1 MLRLVYRLLFCFVAE
16 DRGLLLDPSAEET
29 SRARYTAWFSTSRLR
44 RIATRRRGTRHSD
57 LWRALTITL
66 DGLGSDVG
74 RPELGLPGIGGL
86 FRNSASDVVQGCSL
100 GNDALLAA
108 IRHLSV
114 IQPKEGGPRRNIDY
128 QHLGSEELGGI
139 YESLLELVP
148 RHDPSTRAFTLDALA
163 GNERKTTGA
172 HYTPAPLIDC
182 LLEASLDA
190 LLDEAEA
197 SPDPEGAI
205 LSLTVCD
212 PAVGSGHFLVAA
224 ARRIAHRLA
233 RVRSGDDEPS
243 VTETQAA
250 VRDVIAHCVY
260 GIDINPMAVEL
271 CKVSLWLEAMEP
283 GKPLGFLDHH
293 IVNGNGLIGATPR
306 LLAEGVP
313 DAAFTAIEGDDK
325 KTVTARRKTNAFQ
338 RDRRSQQI
346 LDLPLDPAALAD
358 PIAVEMAKIER
369 MPEDTVEQ
377 VADKAALYS
386 ALLEDAATTRARLA
400 ADTWCAAFVAVK
412 TPANPS
418 ITDDT
423 VRTAGENPAG
433 LTPEQRSEVGDLT
446 RRYQFLHWHLTF
458 PQIFKVD
465 LENGGDLG
473 WAGGFDLILGNPPWD
488 ALSPDAKEFF
498 AAYEPSIR
506 FVKKDEQDRII
517 SRLVEN
523 RSISDSWSRH
533 RRELFGLVHF
543 IKSSGRY
550 RMFAPGNLGKGDFNV
565 YRMFVETAL
574 TATHGS
580 GWAAQVTPSGLYNGA
595 NAAAIRNELF
605 ERCRVEVIAGL
616 INTAG
621 KWFPGVDQ
629 TTRFAMYSAQRGGA
643 TVDFAAGFGISDEVG
658 LAGLKSQPV
667 RISVETIRNQ
677 SADSLAVSEVSVGP
691 DASVMAKVYASCP
704 PFGKLVSGAP
714 YRRYSAEIHMG
725 NDRDLFNDHEG
736 GLPLLEGRMIDQ
748 YDYRAK
754 AYRSGRGRAAVWEPL
769 EFGLPGKE
777 IVPQW
782 RVPEPDIPAK
792 VLDRVW
798 RYRVAF
804 GDVARPDT
812 ERSLMATL
820 VPPGVI
826 CGHTVPTFTY
836 EEDEWQYLIFLA
848 VANSFT
854 ADFLIRKRLTLHV
867 SLSILDSLPMPR
879 MTVDDPIVA
888 QLARQVLPL
897 ICTDPDM
904 TKFWNSM
911 STHGW
916 CEAVSDGRAVP
927 REAHTDVSER
937 AQARAEIDAIVAKHV
952 YDLSRDELAYVL
964 DQFPVLEKR
973 DRKAH
978 GTFATKD
985 RILDWYDRV

>member
-1 MLRLVYRLLFCFVAE
+1 M
-16 DRGLLLDPSAEET
+16 
-29 SRARYTAWFSTSRLR
+29 
-44 RIATRRRGTRHSD
+44 
-57 LWRALTITL
+57 
-66 DGLGSDVG
+66 
-74 RPELGLPGIGGL
+74 
-86 FRNSASDVVQGCSL
+86 
-100 GNDALLAA
+100 
-108 IRHLSV
+108 
-114 IQPKEGGPRRNIDY
+114 
-128 QHLGSEELGGI
+128 
-139 YESLLELVP
+139 P

-233 RVRSGDDEPS
+233 RVRSGDNEPS
-243 VTETQAA
+243 VTETQTA

-605 ERCRVEVIAGL
+605 EVAEV
-616 INTAG
+616 
-621 KWFPGVDQ
+621 
-629 TTRFAMYSAQRGGA
+629 R
-643 TVDFAAGFGISDEVG
+643 
-658 LAGLKSQPV
+658 
-667 RISVETIRNQ
+667 
-677 SADSLAVSEVSVGP
+677 
-691 DASVMAKVYASCP
+691 
-704 PFGKLVSGAP
+704 
-714 YRRYSAEIHMG
+714 
-725 NDRDLFNDHEG
+725 
-736 GLPLLEGRMIDQ
+736 
-748 YDYRAK
+748 
-754 AYRSGRGRAAVWEPL
+754 
-769 EFGLPGKE
+769 
-777 IVPQW
+777 
-782 RVPEPDIPAK
+782 
-792 VLDRVW
+792 
-798 RYRVAF
+798 
-804 GDVARPDT
+804 
-812 ERSLMATL
+812 
-820 VPPGVI
+820 
-826 CGHTVPTFTY
+826 
-836 EEDEWQYLIFLA
+836 
-848 VANSFT
+848 
-854 ADFLIRKRLTLHV
+854 
-867 SLSILDSLPMPR
+867 
-879 MTVDDPIVA
+879 
-888 QLARQVLPL
+888 
-897 ICTDPDM
+897 
-904 TKFWNSM
+904 
-911 STHGW
+911 
-916 CEAVSDGRAVP
+916 
-927 REAHTDVSER
+927 
-937 AQARAEIDAIVAKHV
+937 
-952 YDLSRDELAYVL
+952 
-964 DQFPVLEKR
+964 
-973 DRKAH
+973 
-978 GTFATKD
+978 
-985 RILDWYDRV
+985 